1 MINYYYYYSYLFYFR
16 CEQRVNQ
23 IENISDLFFL
33 QRVFEELKRNY
44 QKEYEKYRLWD
55 IAVPALH
62 NQLKQHLLDNWNILN
77 GDHNHD
83 QELIDLFSKWKNILE
98 DNTID
103 LTTENSIPSKENMDP
118 YHRLIWDVWMPYLRK
133 AIL

>member
-1 MINYYYYYSYLFYFR
+1 MIINYLLRNFYFFCYFR

-33 QRVFEELKRNY
+33 QKIFEELKRNY
-44 QKEYEKYRLWD
+44 QKEYQKYRLWD
-55 IAVPALH
+55 IAVPVLH
-62 NQLKQHLLDNWNILN
+62 NQLKQYLALNWNIFN
-77 GDHNHD
+77 SDH
-83 QELIDLFSKWKNILE
+83 ELIDLFSKWKDILE
-98 DNTID
+98 DDTID

-118 YHRLIWDVWMPYLRK
+118 YHRLIWDVWMPFLRR